1 MPHLSVTPV
10 ILLAILSSPGPFLT
24 FRKGW
29 GTSKLVVGTQVSPPE
44 KLLGAWR
51 GGPSVGQALL
61 EGQTEKT
68 QALLSF
74 PSALHSS
81 PPPFTAWVS
90 SPKVPILG
98 QLGELR

>member
-1 MPHLSVTPV
+1 M
-10 ILLAILSSPGPFLT
+10 
-24 FRKGW
+24 
-29 GTSKLVVGTQVSPPE
+29 GTSKLVVGTQVSPPK

-51 GGPSVGQALL
+51 GGPCVGQALL
-61 EGQTEKT
+61 EGQTEET